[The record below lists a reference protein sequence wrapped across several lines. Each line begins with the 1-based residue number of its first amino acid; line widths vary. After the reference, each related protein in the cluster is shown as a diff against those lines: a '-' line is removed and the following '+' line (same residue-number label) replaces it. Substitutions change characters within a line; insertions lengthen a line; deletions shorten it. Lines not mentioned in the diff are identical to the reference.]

1 MLVVGAWTLAEQAA
15 FPDSTVW
22 SDFGMGYLFIPVIL
36 PVTGMI
42 WLRRARTVAV

>member
-1 MLVVGAWTLAEQAA
+1 M
-15 FPDSTVW
+15 W

-42 WLRRARTVAV
+42 WLRRAKTVAV